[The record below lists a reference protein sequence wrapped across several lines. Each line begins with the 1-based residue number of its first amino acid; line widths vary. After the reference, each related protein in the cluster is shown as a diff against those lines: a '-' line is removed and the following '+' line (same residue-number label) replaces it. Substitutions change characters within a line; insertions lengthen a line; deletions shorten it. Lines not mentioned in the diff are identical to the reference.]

1 MTKLKRVQKCKIN
14 YNPKK
19 HEQSQQKTVN
29 QTL

>member
-14 YNPKK
+14 QNQKK